1 MNYKNKS
8 ILKIKDNANTYINN
22 NLVTIDKEKI
32 NLITSRSNIT
42 VKKSSKKI
50 NNTQNVTDNKKSSSK
65 KTISKKSTG
74 KKITNKKTANDYNI
88 IKKTIAKQKR
98 STNFKNDNNIDFPQ
112 GNKYKC
118 IGPCFPA
125 NTLYYNPIS
134 LQAIKSKN
142 DSCPIYPNL
151 NETTGKVKIK
161 DKCVLNKNYN
171 YENYDIFD
179 DVVQVA
185 TSDNTFLEQIYN
197 IKNIYDAELFLEN
210 DIKQLPNLSQI
221 RIMNSI
227 YKVYRD
233 NDFFPSNNFV
243 SLAKSLIKKNYD
255 IKFKSKLLLSKIMD
269 NKHGKKW
276 DNLFTGLI
284 E

>member
-1 MNYKNKS
+1 M
-8 ILKIKDNANTYINN
+8 
-22 NLVTIDKEKI
+22 
-32 NLITSRSNIT
+32 
-42 VKKSSKKI
+42 
-50 NNTQNVTDNKKSSSK
+50 
-65 KTISKKSTG
+65 
-74 KKITNKKTANDYNI
+74 
-88 IKKTIAKQKR
+88 
-98 STNFKNDNNIDFPQ
+98 
-112 GNKYKC
+112 
-118 IGPCFPA
+118 
-125 NTLYYNPIS
+125 
-134 LQAIKSKN
+134 
-142 DSCPIYPNL
+142 
-151 NETTGKVKIK
+151 
-161 DKCVLNKNYN
+161 
-171 YENYDIFD
+171 
-179 DVVQVA
+179 
-185 TSDNTFLEQIYN
+185 
-197 IKNIYDAELFLEN
+197 FLEN

>member
-1 MNYKNKS
+1 M
-8 ILKIKDNANTYINN
+8 IK
-22 NLVTIDKEKI
+22 KKI